1 MRHLPADALYGAAR
15 IFVLITL
22 CCLPGRAQVNI
33 LTGNGDNDR
42 TNANL
47 QEVRLAPATVTPD
60 TFGKLGAFPVDGQVY
75 SQPLYVSGLSIP
87 GRGAL
92 NVLFVSTMHN
102 SVYAFNADSMSPI
115 VPLWHVN
122 LGPSLLSSQLI
133 HFNDITVELGI
144 LGTPVIDLQR
154 SVLYVVSETVRQGSP
169 VFYIHALDLAS
180 GQERMNGP
188 VAITAAVPG
197 TGSGALANGTVRF
210 DPWQHL
216 QRPALLLAND
226 AVYVAFGSHGDQS
239 PWHGWLMSYD
249 ASNLA
254 RQIGVFISTP
264 SGDGGAIW
272 QSGRGPAADERG
284 NVYLAIGNGDYDG
297 VENFSQSFLKITGA
311 APTRA
316 GSFTPSDWK
325 SMSDN
330 DADLSA
336 GPALIPGTHTMIGA
350 DKNGNLYVLNGDA
363 MEQGGNEN
371 SNSAQYIFDVSRGSI
386 FNVAVW
392 SRPGNPYIYLQ
403 GSKEPVQC
411 YQLVGGFNPS
421 PVSAT
426 SDTTTFSRIGM
437 TLSANGGRDDTGILW
452 QTTGNY
458 NDPSAPGA
466 LHAFDASNL
475 AIELWNS
482 DMNAAR
488 DRMGSVA
495 KFVGPT
501 VANGKVYVPTFSNTV
516 VVYGLLP
523 LEGIEDDQPVI
534 TAVENAAGY
543 SQDAVSPGE
552 LVAIFGSNLGPEIP
566 AGMQFDAFGLV
577 STKLADAVAL
587 FDGIPGPMAYASANQ
602 VNAIAPFGLASQS
615 AQVQIGYQ
623 GRLSDPVRIAVAP
636 SAPGVFSADGSGSG
650 QGLIMNQDGTLN
662 AAGNPASLGSVIV
675 LYATGAGLFSP
686 GGVDGA
692 VVTAD
697 SLPRVILG
705 VTAEVGAGQQAE
717 VLYAG
722 GGPGIVEGI
731 IQVNLRIPN
740 GAPTGPAVPIVLRIG
755 DRASQTGLTVAL
767 TTGDPAE
774 ASPRGQK

>member
-1 MRHLPADALYGAAR
+1 
-15 IFVLITL
+15 
-22 CCLPGRAQVNI
+22 
-33 LTGNGDNDR
+33 
-42 TNANL
+42 
-47 QEVRLAPATVTPD
+47 
-60 TFGKLGAFPVDGQVY
+60 
-75 SQPLYVSGLSIP
+75 
-87 GRGAL
+87 
-92 NVLFVSTMHN
+92 
-102 SVYAFNADSMSPI
+102 
-115 VPLWHVN
+115 
-122 LGPSLLSSQLI
+122 
-133 HFNDITVELGI
+133 
-144 LGTPVIDLQR
+144 
-154 SVLYVVSETVRQGSP
+154 
-169 VFYIHALDLAS
+169 
-180 GQERMNGP
+180 MNGP
-188 VAITAAVPG
+188 VAITAVVPG
-197 TGSGALANGTVRF
+197 TGTGALANGTVRF

-216 QRPALLLAND
+216 QRPGLLLAND

-249 ASNLA
+249 ASNLT
-254 RQIGVFISTP
+254 RQIGVFVSTP
-264 SGDGGAIW
+264 SGDGGAVW
-272 QSGRGPAADERG
+272 QSGRGPAADDRG
-284 NVYLAIGNGDYDG
+284 NVYITTGNGDYDG
-297 VENFSQSFLKITGA
+297 SQNFGQSFLKLTGA
-311 APTRA
+311 APARA

-330 DADLSA
+330 DADLSG
-336 GPALIPGTHTMIGA
+336 GPALIPGTHTVIGA

-363 MEQGGNEN
+363 MEQGGSEI
-371 SNSAQYIFDVSRGSI
+371 SNSAQYIFDLSRGSI

-392 SRPGNPYIYLQ
+392 SRPGSPYIYLQ
-403 GSKEPVQC
+403 GTREPVQC
-411 YQLVGGFNPS
+411 YQLVANINPS

-426 SDTTTFSRIGM
+426 SDSTAYARIGM
-437 TLSANGGRDDTGILW
+437 TISANGARDDTGILW
-452 QTTGNY
+452 VTTGNY
-458 NDPSAPGA
+458 NDASALGA

-482 DMNAAR
+482 DMNPAR

-501 VANGKVYVPTFSNTV
+501 VANGKVYVPTFSNFV

-523 LEGIEDDQPVI
+523 VLESEDAQPVI

-552 LVAIFGSNLGPEIP
+552 VVAIFGSNLGPEIP

-602 VNAIAPFGLASQS
+602 VNAITPFGLSSQS
-615 AQVQIGYQ
+615 AQVQVGYQ
-623 GRLSDPVRIAVAP
+623 GRLSDPFRVPVVP

-662 AAGNPASLGSVIV
+662 SAGNPAPVGSVIV
-675 LYATGAGLFSP
+675 LYATGAGLLSP
-686 GGVDGA
+686 AGQDGA

-705 VTAEVGAGQQAE
+705 VSAEVGGQPAE
-717 VLYAG
+717 VQYAG

-740 GAPTGPAVPIVLRIG
+740 GALTGPSVPIVLRIG
-755 DRASQTGLTVAL
+755 DRVSQSGLSVAL
-767 TTGDPAE
+767 TTGGETTNPG
-774 ASPRGQK
+774 PRRSK